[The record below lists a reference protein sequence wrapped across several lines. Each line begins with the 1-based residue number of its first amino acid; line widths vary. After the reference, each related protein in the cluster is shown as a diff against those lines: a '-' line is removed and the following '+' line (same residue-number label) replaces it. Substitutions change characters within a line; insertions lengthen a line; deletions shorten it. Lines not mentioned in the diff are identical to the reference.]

1 MPDLVLEHKFDPERK
16 RHYLNGELAV
26 LHCHHYSTLFA
37 QLAIDAHDVV
47 DGTKILKETG
57 GDVFH
62 RILSGYYQKNNITSP
77 EDRLDIA
84 QKMFSSSGLGLMKAV
99 SFTAQGGEIELPHSH
114 LDDGWVKKW
123 GPASHPV
130 NLLGAGYIAGM
141 FAAAFGGAP
150 SKYQVTETQSI
161 ACGAK
166 TSKFKVAV

>member
-1 MPDLVLEHKFDPERK
+1 MPDLILEHRFDPERK

-26 LHCHHYSTLFA
+26 LHCHHYATLFA

-47 DGTKILKETG
+47 DGTKILKESG
-57 GDVFH
+57 GDVFS
-62 RILSGYYQKNNITSP
+62 RILSAYYQKNGVASP

-84 QKMFSSSGLGLMKAV
+84 RKMFASSGLGQMNAL
-99 SFTAQGGEIELPHSH
+99 SFTPQGGEIELPHSH
-114 LDDGWVKKW
+114 LDDGWIKKY
-123 GPASHPV
+123 GPASQPV

-141 FAAAFGGAP
+141 FAAAFGGSA

-166 TSKFKVAV
+166 TSKFKVSV